1 MYGIYANIWIH
12 LGYIDGKCYHIYIA
26 YMDPMGDGIHWD
38 FTNNRHGGFSGDLSN
53 KHGGLMG
60 IESTNM
66 VNFTW
71 VKQIVVVQQTKIWNS
86 RDLMGTSWDSITNE
100 SYIMSQL
107 F

>member
-1 MYGIYANIWIH
+1 MVYM
-12 LGYIDGKCYHIYIA
+12 LTFGYIWGILMVNVTIYIA

-66 VNFTW
+66 VDFT
-71 VKQIVVVQQTKIWNS
+71 
-86 RDLMGTSWDSITNE
+86 
-100 SYIMSQL
+100 
-107 F
+107 